1 MTVRRA
7 HPLQSEEQWVPGSR
21 ARGGPV
27 ALPVAMGQGG
37 GAREGAYS
45 LEYVDRLSGEPA
57 RLPTCLRGWLLDVYA
72 DRAGMAVWLLEEDG
86 RRLRLLDPFRP
97 TFYLA
102 GPRHALDAALRAL
115 PRRGCPLTTSRVER
129 RELGS
134 PDPIPVLEVAVHQ
147 PSQFLTLTRWLIQQC
162 DQAQFYHVD
171 VPLPQR
177 YFYER
182 GLFPLARCEAEL
194 AGDGTIRSI
203 HAVDSPW
210 DTGYAI
216 PPLSILELSL
226 EGHASNPN
234 HGGAFHLVVRVE
246 GEERCLEGDDGAEL
260 LARLNQLLHRHD
272 PDVILT
278 DWGDSYILPR
288 LLMLASR
295 LRLPLALNRDAE
307 RPVGMHAHR
316 SYFSYGRLLANAG
329 AGTLYGAAPA
339 D

>member
-1 MTVRRA
+1 MRA
-7 HPLQSEEQWVPGSR
+7 NDGPDPYHLHATGVAGNRVLAPVPSGTPPGGSAG
-21 ARGGPV
+21 ARCSVCGGPV
-27 ALPVAMGQGG
+27 TPGGVAGRGL
-37 GAREGAYS
+37 GAP
-45 LEYVDRLSGEPA
+45 DR
-57 RLPTCLRGWLLDVYA
+57 
-72 DRAGMAVWLLEEDG
+72 
-86 RRLRLLDPFRP
+86 F
-97 TFYLA
+97 
-102 GPRHALDAALRAL
+102 
-115 PRRGCPLTTSRVER
+115 
-129 RELGS
+129 
-134 PDPIPVLEVAVHQ
+134 PVLEVAVHQ

-226 EGHASNPN
+226 EGRLSNPN
-234 HGGAFHLVVRVE
+234 HGGGFQLLVRVA
-246 GEERCLEGDDGAEL
+246 GQERCLEGDDGAEL

-307 RPVGMHAHR
+307 RPVGMQAPR
-316 SYFSYGRLLANAG
+316 SYFSYGRILANAG
-329 AGTLYGAAPA
+329 ARTLYGRLHVDRQNSFVMAETA
-339 D
+339 